1 MPYSTVLRSCAFELE
16 LTNDPAIMCVFMCGS
31 REGQGSGSSFLN
43 ALVNSRFMD
52 MYSQLPFSSL
62 HDDTCSGTV
71 EDLGAL
77 NSRIICNSKCLASKI
92 YNKRNDYNFE
102 IVDFPF
108 LDGDIHRLILTMQ
121 IFYSLFGLNV
131 SNFNKRNKV

>member
-1 MPYSTVLRSCAFELE
+1 M
-16 LTNDPAIMCVFMCGS
+16 N
-31 REGQGSGSSFLN
+31 
-43 ALVNSRFMD
+43 
-52 MYSQLPFSSL
+52 MYSQLPCSSL
-62 HDDTCSGTV
+62 HDDTCRCTV

-77 NSRIICNSKCLASKI
+77 NSRIIYNSKCLASKI

-108 LDGDIHRLILTMQ
+108 LDGDIPRLLPTMQ

-131 SNFNKRNKV
+131 SNFSKRNKV

>member
-1 MPYSTVLRSCAFELE
+1 MD
-16 LTNDPAIMCVFMCGS
+16 NHVFPTPLFC
-31 REGQGSGSSFLN
+31 
-43 ALVNSRFMD
+43 
-52 MYSQLPFSSL
+52 L

-108 LDGDIHRLILTMQ
+108 LDGDIPRLLLTMQ
-121 IFYSLFGLNV
+121 IFHSFYGLNV
-131 SNFNKRNKV
+131 SYFSKRNKV